1 MDDDVAEECT
11 PIPGTECEE
20 FTATTTCS
28 LTPRQLNGGDVVD
41 GTGTCTVATGSGS
54 CSYTAPAVSGDGSCA
69 VASGTGSCTYTP
81 SETPISNYKIACFLQ
96 LMTTLLLFGV
106 FAALQES
113 GKLSEKVPAK
123 AGAVMGGCG
132 ILLSM
137 VSVVLICTGDD
148 TLDDALSAPKMTQ
161 GMLGGRL
168 SGNAEVQSTIDDL
181 GTITYLSFIWLVLF
195 GLQTL
200 CAFMSC
206 AALAE
211 TTAFDPISMN
221 KRYERRHS

>member
-20 FTATTTCS
+20 EFIAATTCS
-28 LTPRQLNGGDVVD
+28 FAQPITADHH
-41 GTGTCTVATGSGS
+41 CTVATGSGS
-54 CSYTAPAVSGDGSCA
+54 CSYTAPAVSGEGSCA

-81 SETPISNYKIACFLQ
+81 SGTPISNYKIACFLQ
-96 LMTTLLLFGV
+96 LTTTLLLFGV

-148 TLDDALSAPKMTQ
+148 TLDDALSVPKMIPASIW
-161 GMLGGRL
+161 GI
-168 SGNAEVQSTIDDL
+168 AEVQSTIDDL

-221 KRYERRHS
+221 KRYERRRS